1 MDLNL
6 DDIMS
11 QLKKIPAPYQ
21 RDSVD
26 LCLAGDETTVNRL
39 LSELHNWRFEKLK
52 RGCEA
57 TVHEAMEWWACFRP
71 EEPSYNSPFD
81 FQRRV
86 KSKSKKQ
93 KVGRNDPCPSGS
105 GKKYK
110 KCCLVQ
116 EI

>member
-1 MDLNL
+1 
-6 DDIMS
+6 MS
-11 QLKKIPAPYQ
+11 QLKKMSAPYQ

-26 LCLAGDETTVNRL
+26 LCLAGNETTVHRL

-110 KCCLVQ
+110 KRCLV
-116 EI
+116 